1 MKLPPLVN
9 VTCPKCQSPE
19 AVVAFTRGSEHKC
32 FCSKCSYGWDAVVE
46 ALEIEKGHNDQPE
59 GPAIGCSGEPAS
71 GLVLRHSRLLSTP
84 ETTAH
89 LHRMLIVVRPRWLS
103 AAVA

>member
-1 MKLPPLVN
+1 MRYRLTRWTVVTRSVASRRCVCSDVRGEADVFGRLTAWQTRALLMQGRVKLPPLVN

-46 ALEIEKGHNDQPE
+46 DALGN
-59 GPAIGCSGEPAS
+59 
-71 GLVLRHSRLLSTP
+71 
-84 ETTAH
+84 
-89 LHRMLIVVRPRWLS
+89 
-103 AAVA
+103 